1 MNEQPTMP
9 KPEDVLSYQHQTWLR
24 DPITIKMLKNLE
36 KQRETIIRNL
46 SQSAFNYSAEE
57 SFGKLA
63 AALNTVDTFKL
74 SMTNTPK
81 FVEITE
87 RK

>member
-9 KPEDVLSYQHQTWLR
+9 KPEDVLSYQHQTWLH

-36 KQRETIIRNL
+36 KQKEMIINSLCKTAYSDTDSIHGKYAASL
-46 SQSAFNYSAEE
+46 STLEAI
-57 SFGKLA
+57 K
-63 AALNTVDTFKL
+63 V